1 MTPGLF
7 TIHQDGRAKFKKK
20 GPKRPLFSEANK
32 KVKGLSCKSAR
43 TERRASEPASCRIY
57 AEASVESQQEEPQ
70 PHFAVS
76 HALLCIS
83 SSGKW
88 TSQTKHRH
96 SEGANPLWWHLKP
109 RPTFADRGRC
119 TLQVS
124 GVHRMASPAF
134 DLRAIFWGKMSRYE
148 DLRLLGLLTILSVSG
163 GATRSRQS
171 GFLLVV
177 LPLETLDGPEHWC
190 W

>member
-1 MTPGLF
+1 MDVLNL
-7 TIHQDGRAKFKKK
+7 KKKKKK

-32 KVKGLSCKSAR
+32 KVKVLAANPHAQ
-43 TERRASEPASCRIY
+43 RRASEPASCRIY
-57 AEASVESQQEEPQ
+57 ADASVESQ

-134 DLRAIFWGKMSRYE
+134 DLRAIFWGEMCRYE
-148 DLRLLGLLTILSVSG
+148 DLRLLGLLTILCASG
-163 GATRSRQS
+163 GATHRMQS

-177 LPLETLDGPEHWC
+177 LPLETLDGPENWC
-190 W
+190 WMSFIF

>member
-20 GPKRPLFSEANK
+20 VPNGLNRPLFSEANK

-96 SEGANPLWWHLKP
+96 SEGGESPLMTLKTKTNICWQGSLHL
-109 RPTFADRGRC
+109 AGVRC
-119 TLQVS
+119 PPDGFTCVWSESDFLRENVS
-124 GVHRMASPAF
+124 
-134 DLRAIFWGKMSRYE
+134 LRRSA
-148 DLRLLGLLTILSVSG
+148 TV
-163 GATRSRQS
+163 GAVNYT
-171 GFLLVV
+171 
-177 LPLETLDGPEHWC
+177 EC
-190 W
+190 